1 VHIYYRI
8 TERGND
14 LIGSYS
20 TFCVLSEMFTCANVQ
35 DQSTELGNMAWY
47 LSILE
52 DIPLTADEIWDTWEE
67 DPEFAAEMIL
77 DLVRDGYLEKVT
89 K

>member
-1 VHIYYRI
+1 MHIYYRI

-14 LIGSYS
+14 LISSYS
-20 TFCVLSEMFTCANVQ
+20 AFCVISEMFTCAMCRIKVQ
-35 DQSTELGNMAWY
+35 KLGNMAWY

-52 DIPLTADEIWDTWEE
+52 DAPLTADEIWDTWEE
-67 DPEFAAEMIL
+67 DPEFTAEMIL